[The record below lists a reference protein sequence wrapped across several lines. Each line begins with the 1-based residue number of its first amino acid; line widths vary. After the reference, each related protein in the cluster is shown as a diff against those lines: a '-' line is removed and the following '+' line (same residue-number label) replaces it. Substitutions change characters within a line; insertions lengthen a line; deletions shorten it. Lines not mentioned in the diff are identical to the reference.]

1 MVHIRGAKET
11 DRNSVAFCIAE
22 GFEKDFSVLC
32 KDNQKVAYAIAA
44 GLNMKRFYVADID
57 GDIAGVLAISDCNG
71 RAARVEK
78 VSLKKQFG
86 FFKGFIGA
94 LVLKEEFE
102 GQLEYPITTGYI
114 EFVAVRKKYRKQ
126 GIAATMLKE
135 SMLLTNYQ
143 NFVLDV
149 TDINNNAIKCYTN
162 IGFEEFKR
170 IPEKH
175 GKQKGFNEK
184 IFMRYCSK
192 DKEFNKAGHCTSI
205 LSNRDLKV

>member
-1 MVHIRGAKET
+1 MVHIRKANET
-11 DRNSVAFCIAE
+11 DRDAVAMCIAE

-32 KDNQKVAYAIAA
+32 KDNQKVADAIAN
-44 GLNMKRFYVADID
+44 GLNMERFYVADVD
-57 GDIAGVLAISDCNG
+57 GNVAGVLAISDCNG

-78 VSLKKQFG
+78 VSLKKQLG
-86 FFKGFIGA
+86 IFKGIIGA
-94 LVLKEEFE
+94 FVLKEEFE
-102 GQLEYPITTGYI
+102 KQLEYPVTTGYI

-126 GIAATMLKE
+126 GIASNMLRE

-143 NFVLDV
+143 DFVLDV
-149 TDINNNAIKCYTN
+149 TDINEKAIRCYSS

-184 IFMRYCSK
+184 IYMRYCRK
-192 DKEFNKAGHCTSI
+192 
-205 LSNRDLKV
+205 

>member
-1 MVHIRGAKET
+1 MVHIRKAEET
-11 DRNSVAFCIAE
+11 DRNSAALCIAE

-32 KDNQKVAYAIAA
+32 KDTQKVADAIAA
-44 GLNMKRFYVADID
+44 GLNMEKFYVADLKGYIV
-57 GDIAGVLAISDCNG
+57 GVLAISDCTG
-71 RAARVEK
+71 RAARVDK
-78 VSLKKQFG
+78 TSLKKHFG
-86 FFKGFIGA
+86 FLKGMIGA
-94 LVLKEEFE
+94 FVLKEEFE

-126 GIAATMLKE
+126 GIATTMLQE
-135 SMLLTNYQ
+135 SMLLAHYQ

-149 TDINNNAIKCYTN
+149 TDINSNAIKCYTN

-184 IFMRYCSK
+184 IFMRYY
-192 DKEFNKAGHCTSI
+192 H
-205 LSNRDLKV
+205 R

>member
-1 MVHIRGAKET
+1 MVHIREAKET
-11 DRNSVAFCIAE
+11 DRNSVALCIAE
-22 GFEKDFSVLC
+22 GFEKDFSILC
-32 KDNQKVAYAIAA
+32 KDNQKVADAIAA
-44 GLNMKRFYVADID
+44 GLNLERFYVADIK

-71 RAARVEK
+71 RAARVERA
-78 VSLKKQFG
+78 SLKKQFG

-114 EFVAVRKKYRKQ
+114 EFVAVRKRYRKR
-126 GIAATMLKE
+126 GIATTMLKE

-143 NFVLDV
+143 DFVLDV

-175 GKQKGFNEK
+175 GTQKGFNEK
-184 IFMRYCSK
+184 IYMRYCRK
-192 DKEFNKAGHCTSI
+192 
-205 LSNRDLKV
+205 

>member
-1 MVHIRGAKET
+1 MVHIREAKET
-11 DRNSVAFCIAE
+11 DRNGVALCIAE

-32 KDNQKVAYAIAA
+32 KDNQKVADAIAA
-44 GLNMKRFYVADID
+44 GLDIKRFYVADRK

-86 FFKGFIGA
+86 FFKGLIGA
-94 LVLKEEFE
+94 LVLREEFE

-126 GIAATMLKE
+126 GIATTMLQE

-143 NFVLDV
+143 DFVLDV
-149 TDINNNAIKCYTN
+149 TDVNVGAIKCYMQF
-162 IGFEEFKR
+162 GFQEFKR
-170 IPEKH
+170 VPEKH
-175 GKQKGFNEK
+175 AKQKGFREK
-184 IFMRYCSK
+184 IFMRYSK
-192 DKEFNKAGHCTSI
+192 MN
-205 LSNRDLKV
+205 